1 MAKTITPL
9 DCYALINLM
18 TAEARGLDQTIQA
31 VDGSTFISAGENL
44 LNTGRENI
52 LNTLSIVL
60 GKTLIAV
67 RPYSA
72 KMNIVQ
78 AVNGDLYTDRLRKI
92 SYYDDEA
99 IASGAF
105 NTQLFTNI
113 AQGYDGD
120 SDNSGASVGG
130 QWEQK
135 LSYVMEFNFATRCVW
150 DYLITIPL
158 KQLQIAFTSEAEF
171 SKFIGGILTNHANII
186 EKGKEAWNRAAVLN
200 KIAAT
205 YVMDSSMPGSVVD
218 LTTEFNSANNT
229 NYTSE
234 QLRNQYIKEFTA
246 FMVERIKLDTEK
258 MQEYTAL
265 YHWTPAKNDA
275 SGNPLCLSR
284 HTPAGKMKA
293 MIYEPLMLKARCQVF
308 PDIFN
313 PQYLNIDTQYEKVL
327 YWQNF
332 NDPSAIKF
340 KPAIPNVSDPSEQT
354 APKDPVE
361 IPYVVGLIFDEDALV
376 TSFDFEGAYSTNVH
390 PRKLFQNTFLHFA
403 KGCICDQ
410 TENTIL
416 YVMTD
421 NDVEPDEDE
430 PVEP

>member
-18 TAEARGLDQTIQA
+18 VNESKGVDQSIQA
-31 VDGSTFISAGENL
+31 VDASTFISVGETL
-44 LNTGRENI
+44 LSTGTENV

-60 GKTLIAV
+60 GRTLIAV
-67 RPYSA
+67 RPYQA
-72 KMNIVQ
+72 KMNLVQ
-78 AVNGDLYTDRLRKI
+78 AENGDLYSNRLRKI

-99 IASGAF
+99 IPSGAF
-105 NTQLFTNI
+105 NTDLYTNI

-130 QWEQK
+130 QWEKK
-135 LSYVMEFNFATRCVW
+135 LSYVMEFNFASRCVW
-150 DYLITIPL
+150 DYLITIPE
-158 KQLQIAFTSEAEF
+158 KQLQIAFTNESEFA
-171 SKFIGGILTNHANII
+171 KFIGGILTNHANII
-186 EKGKEAWNRAAVLN
+186 EKGKEAWNRTAVLN
-200 KIAAT
+200 KITAT
-205 YVMDSSMPGSVVD
+205 YAMASDMPGSVVD
-218 LTTEFNSANNT
+218 LTTEFNSFWGT

-234 QLRNQYIKEFTA
+234 ALRSTYIKEFTE

-258 MQEYTAL
+258 MQEYTSL

-275 SGNPLCLSR
+275 NGNPLALSR
-284 HTPAGKMKA
+284 HTPASKMKA
-293 MIYEPLMLKARCQVF
+293 MIFEPLMLKARCQVF

-313 PQYLNIDTQYEKVL
+313 PSYLDINTQYEKVL

-332 NDPSAIKF
+332 NEPEKVNF
-340 KPAIPNVSDPSEQT
+340 KPAIPDTSDPSEQT
-354 APKDPVE
+354 APDSAIE
-361 IPYVVGLIFDEDALV
+361 IPYVVGLIFDEDALL
-376 TSFDFEGAYSTNVH
+376 TTYDFEGAYSTNVH
-390 PRKLFQNTFLHFA
+390 PRKLYRNVFLHLA

-421 NDVEPDEDE
+421 NDVTPDEE
-430 PVEP
+430 PGD